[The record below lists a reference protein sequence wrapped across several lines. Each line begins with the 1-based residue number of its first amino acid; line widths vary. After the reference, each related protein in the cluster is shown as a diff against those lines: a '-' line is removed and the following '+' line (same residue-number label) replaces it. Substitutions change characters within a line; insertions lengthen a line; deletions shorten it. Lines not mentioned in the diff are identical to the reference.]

1 MNHHKGH
8 IKFTLLAALLL
19 LCLAL
24 AACKD
29 GTSAHSA
36 AASPTDT
43 DTPPAVVSL
52 SDTSLTVGKGI
63 TAPLTA
69 NGGDNIT
76 WHSSDET
83 VATVDDSGL
92 VRGESV
98 GTCVITAHNEQG
110 SEAECQ
116 VEVKKT
122 CYLTFDDG
130 PNEHT
135 ASILDVLKEYDVPAT
150 FFVVS
155 SYYLELTQQ
164 MQEQGCLVGIHT
176 YSHNY
181 DSCYR
186 SYSSYYYG
194 VELMARRVEQYTGVR
209 PNVIRF
215 PGGTHNSVSDP
226 LLMQRVLH
234 GATDLGYRPF
244 DWTATSGDSS
254 QENASAAFSVK
265 NVKESCTDDV
275 EIILMHDRGFNA
287 KALQTIIPYLWE
299 QGYVFETLDHYPEYS
314 YTFPTRYS
322 KKNKDIPAT
331 SVDIGLTSVTLK
343 VGEKVTLTARM
354 QPSASTDYI
363 RWESS
368 APAIADVLPDG
379 TVEALSPGEAEIY
392 AITSGG
398 KKATSQCVI
407 RNA

>member
-1 MNHHKGH
+1 MKQAKGYLT
-8 IKFTLLAALLL
+8 FVLLAVLLIMCVVL
-19 LCLAL
+19 T
-24 AACKD
+24 ACNSDTK
-29 GTSAHSA
+29 TAV
-36 AASPTDT
+36 SPTDT
-43 DTPPAVVSL
+43 ASAVVSL
-52 SDTSLTVGKGI
+52 SDTSLEIGKGI
-63 TAPLTA
+63 TAQLTA
-69 NGGDNIT
+69 DGGEHIT
-76 WHSSDET
+76 WRSSDET

-98 GTCVITAHNEQG
+98 GNCIITARNEQG
-110 SEAECQ
+110 SEAECR

-130 PNEHT
+130 PNEYT
-135 ASILDVLKEYDVPAT
+135 AAILDVLKEYDVPAT

-155 SYYLELTQQ
+155 SYYLELTRQ

-226 LLMQRVLH
+226 LLMQRVLN
-234 GATDLGYRPF
+234 GAKDLSYRPF

-254 QENASAAFSVK
+254 QNNASATFSVK
-265 NVKESCTDDV
+265 NIKESCTDDV
-275 EIILMHDRGFNA
+275 EIVLMHDRGFNA
-287 KALQTIIPYLWE
+287 EALQTIIPYLRE

-322 KKNKDIPAT
+322 RKNKDIP
-331 SVDIGLTSVTLK
+331 SVSVGIGLTSATLAVGERVTLA
-343 VGEKVTLTARM
+343 ARM
-354 QPSASTDYI
+354 QPSHSTDYI

-368 APAIADVLPDG
+368 NPAIADVLPDG
-379 TVEALSPGEAEIY
+379 TVEGISEGEAEIC
-392 AITSGG
+392 AITSSGQRAVSNITV
-398 KKATSQCVI
+398 KT
-407 RNA
+407 

>member
-1 MNHHKGH
+1 MNR
-8 IKFTLLAALLL
+8 IKRYTTLVLLAALLL
-19 LCLAL
+19 MGLAL
-24 AACKD
+24 SGCKND
-29 GTSAHSA
+29 TSSNPTAT
-36 AASPTDT
+36 SPTDT
-43 DTPPAVVSL
+43 APAVVSL
-52 SDTSLTVGKGI
+52 SDTSLTIGKGI

-69 NGGDNIT
+69 DGGDNIT
-76 WHSSDET
+76 WRSSDKT
-83 VATVDDSGL
+83 IATVDDNGL

-98 GTCVITAHNEQG
+98 GTCVITARNDRG
-110 SEAECQ
+110 SEAECR

-135 ASILDVLKEYDVPAT
+135 AAILDVLKEYDVPAT

-155 SYYLELTQQ
+155 SSYLELTKQ

-194 VELMARRVEQYTGVR
+194 VELMVRRVEQYTGIR

-226 LLMQRVLH
+226 LLMQRVLN
-234 GATDLGYRPF
+234 GAKDLGYRPF

-254 QENASAAFSVK
+254 KDNASAAFSVK
-265 NVKESCTDDV
+265 NIKESCTDDV
-275 EIILMHDRGFNA
+275 EIVLMHDRGFNA
-287 KALQTIIPYLWE
+287 QALQTVIPYLRE

-322 KKNKDIPAT
+322 KKNKDIPST
-331 SVDIGLTSVTLK
+331 SVGIGMTSATLK
-343 VGEKVTLTARM
+343 VGEKVTLAARM
-354 QPSASTDYI
+354 QPSNSTDYI

-368 APAIADVLPDG
+368 DPAIADVLPNG
-379 TVEALSPGEAEIY
+379 TVEGISQGEAEIY
-392 AITSGG
+392 AITSSGQT
-398 KKATSQCVI
+398 ATSRITI